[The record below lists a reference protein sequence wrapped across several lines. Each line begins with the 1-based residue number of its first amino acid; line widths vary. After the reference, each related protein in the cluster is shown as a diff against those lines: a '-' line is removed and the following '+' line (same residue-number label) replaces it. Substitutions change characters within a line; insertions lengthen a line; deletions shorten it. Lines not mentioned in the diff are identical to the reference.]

1 MDFILIILGLV
12 GLVIGAELTIKGAL
26 RIAQYYGFS
35 HTFVGLTVLAL
46 GTDLPELSI
55 VLAGSIENSL
65 GGAVSD
71 ILVGEVI
78 GSAMSQ
84 IMIVLGILGLFRPT
98 TVKAYSV
105 LRDGTVALLA
115 VLMVFFFS
123 LDGQLVGSEGGVMIL
138 LYVVYLVWLYT
149 QERGQ
154 YTKSVVEEKDS
165 MFWSILFLLAGFSI
179 LAGAAQVTLGS
190 AVALSSYF
198 GIPQY
203 IVGFYVI
210 GLGTSLPELVTSF
223 VALKRRAS
231 GMAVGNILGSNILD
245 LLLVLGVGSVVS
257 DLWVSSGVVRL
268 DLPFLCG
275 VTFFVLLFLFRAK
288 KLSKKIS
295 ITLVLGYIL
304 FSFLRFIL
312 IV

>member
-1 MDFILIILGLV
+1 M
-12 GLVIGAELTIKGAL
+12 
-26 RIAQYYGFS
+26 
-35 HTFVGLTVLAL
+35 
-46 GTDLPELSI
+46 
-55 VLAGSIENSL
+55 
-65 GGAVSD
+65 
-71 ILVGEVI
+71 
-78 GSAMSQ
+78 
-84 IMIVLGILGLFRPT
+84 
-98 TVKAYSV
+98 
-105 LRDGTVALLA
+105 
-115 VLMVFFFS
+115 
-123 LDGQLVGSEGGVMIL
+123 
-138 LYVVYLVWLYT
+138 
-149 QERGQ
+149 
-154 YTKSVVEEKDS
+154 
-165 MFWSILFLLAGFSI
+165 
-179 LAGAAQVTLGS
+179 TLGS